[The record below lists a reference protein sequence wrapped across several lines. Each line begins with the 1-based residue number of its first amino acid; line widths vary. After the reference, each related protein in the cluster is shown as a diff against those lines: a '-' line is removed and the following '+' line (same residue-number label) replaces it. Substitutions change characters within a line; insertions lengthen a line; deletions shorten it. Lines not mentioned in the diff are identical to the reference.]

1 MRYEVLWP
9 KKALGQLATIW
20 ATSPDRPGV
29 TASMAKFDSV
39 LTFDPLKFGESR
51 DSSLVRVAYSPPLG
65 IEFSVIEDDKRVVV
79 QGVFAV

>member
-1 MRYEVLWP
+1 
-9 KKALGQLATIW
+9 
-20 ATSPDRPGV
+20 
-29 TASMAKFDSV
+29 MAKFDYV
-39 LTFDPLKFGESR
+39 LAFDPLKFGESR

>member
-1 MRYEVLWP
+1 MW
-9 KKALGQLATIW
+9 AMIW

-65 IEFSVIEDDKRVVV
+65 IEFSVIEDDNRV
-79 QGVFAV
+79 VFAVFAV